1 MINHT
6 KKCYTDYTSIPN
18 FKTPLL
24 EMVYYWVYN
33 IISHNQPHS
42 LVWRFWPPMIAAS
55 SLKMP
60 FEVDSSTFSCWWIHP
75 LSIVKSG
82 QPKINPAYCT
92 TIHQLEIKCQRI
104 GCRENQNRKLPLFFW
119 HMGGGPAN
127 APSSH
132 SIFQRWPKTDAIY
145 DVPWARYGP
154 QGTLTY
160 HMCSIMTSICLKG
173 FSPIH
178 LVSWMIFY
186 PRCCYLNFHIS

>member
-119 HMGGGPAN
+119 HMGGGVLQMLPQVIPFFSGDQKPMPSTMSHELAMVHKGHLLIIC
-127 APSSH
+127 APSWH
-132 SIFQRWPKTDAIY
+132 PYA
-145 DVPWARYGP
+145 
-154 QGTLTY
+154 
-160 HMCSIMTSICLKG
+160 
-173 FSPIH
+173 
-178 LVSWMIFY
+178 
-186 PRCCYLNFHIS
+186 

>member
-60 FEVDSSTFSCWWIHP
+60 FEVDSSTCSCWWIHP

-119 HMGGGPAN
+119 HMGGGSCKCSLKSFHFSAVTKNRCHLRCPM
-127 APSSH
+127 SSLW
-132 SIFQRWPKTDAIY
+132 STRD
-145 DVPWARYGP
+145 
-154 QGTLTY
+154 TY
-160 HMCSIMTSICLKG
+160 LSYVLHHDIHMLKR
-173 FSPIH
+173 I
-178 LVSWMIFY
+178 
-186 PRCCYLNFHIS
+186 